1 MSYFGIDIGCTAIKF
16 GEVDLRQEIQTS
28 GFDMRLIPQTQ
39 RTERYTEALLEILK
53 VGKNYQGI
61 GIGFPSVVWPEGIMN
76 LEIKFD
82 DIWQSLHAALK
93 TENIPHYA
101 INDADAAGF
110 AEVYNPEA
118 DALRKGVTIVL
129 TLGTGIGSG
138 LFLDGKLVPNTEF
151 GMMEVSGMMAEE
163 LAAASVKWRDGLS
176 LEDWAKGLQKV
187 LNQIE
192 IVLSPDHILL
202 GGGISSEFEDFQKY
216 LTTKH
221 AILAPAHYRNQAGVI
236 GAAMFAAYRMGEY
249 QFSEQAIEKI
259 HA

>member
-16 GEVDLRQEIQTS
+16 GEVDLLQEIQTN

-39 RTERYTEALLEILK
+39 RTERYTEALMEILQL
-53 VGKNYQGI
+53 GKSFTGI
-61 GIGFPSVVWPEGIMN
+61 GIGFPSVVWQDGIMN
-76 LEIKFD
+76 LEIKFN
-82 DIWQSLHAALK
+82 DIWQRLHSYLSIEK
-93 TENIPHYA
+93 VPHFA

-110 AEVYNPEA
+110 AEIYNPQAES
-118 DALRKGVTIVL
+118 LRKGVTIVL

-151 GMMEVSGMMAEE
+151 GMMEVNGMMAEE

-176 LEDWAKGLQKV
+176 LEEWAKGLQKV

-202 GGGISSEFEDFQKY
+202 GGGISSDFEEFQKY

-236 GAAMFAAYRMGEY
+236 GAAMYAAYQLGEY
-249 QFSEQAIEKI
+249 QFYEPASEKTIA
-259 HA
+259 